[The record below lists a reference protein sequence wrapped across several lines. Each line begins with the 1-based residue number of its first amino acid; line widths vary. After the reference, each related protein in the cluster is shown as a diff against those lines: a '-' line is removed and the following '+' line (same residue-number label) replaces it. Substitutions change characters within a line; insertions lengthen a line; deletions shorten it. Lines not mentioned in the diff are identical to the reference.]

1 MRYRNT
7 ISGEV
12 IEVEA
17 SITGGFWEE
26 FEENDENV
34 VGLGDGEPEG
44 GETEGG
50 ETEGGETE
58 GGETEDVEKPK
69 PKTTRKGRGKRA

>member
-7 ISGEV
+7 INGEV
-12 IEVEA
+12 IEVDA

-26 FEENDENV
+26 VEENDENIV
-34 VGLGDGEPEG
+34 VLGDGEPEG
-44 GETEGG
+44 GEAEGG
-50 ETEGGETE
+50 EA
-58 GGETEDVEKPK
+58 EDVEKPK

>member
-26 FEENDENV
+26 FEESDENV

-50 ETEGGETE
+50 ETENETPE
-58 GGETEDVEKPK
+58 SQKP
-69 PKTTRKGRGKRA
+69 RKGRGKRA

>member
-50 ETEGGETE
+50 ETK
-58 GGETEDVEKPK
+58 DVKKPK

>member
-50 ETEGGETE
+50 ETE
-58 GGETEDVEKPK
+58 DVEKPK